1 MAMKKELAKF
11 IDHTNVSPNSTE
23 KDIEKLCKE
32 AIKYKFNSVC
42 VPVIWV
48 EKAKRLVKNMAKV
61 IAVVGFPF
69 GFNPTESKVIEAKIA
84 VEKGAD
90 EIDMVLNR
98 CWLKSKKYDLVE
110 RDIREVVK
118 AAGKKGVKVILETP
132 DLNEEEIKKA
142 CLIARKAGAEFIKT
156 CTGLRGGV
164 KLKDLEI
171 IKKTVPGMK
180 IKASGGIRDYRKAL
194 KLIKAG
200 ASRIGSS
207 SGVKIIKGLKVSKKV
222 KY

>member
-1 MAMKKELAKF
+1 MEREELAKF

-32 AIKYKFNSVC
+32 ALKYNFNAVC

-48 EKAKRLVKNMAKV
+48 KKAKQIVKNKIKV

-69 GFNPTESKVIEAKIA
+69 GFNPTESKVLETKIGI
-84 VEKGAD
+84 KNGAD

-110 RDIREVVK
+110 NDIREVVK
-118 AAGKKGVKVILETP
+118 AAKGKVKVIIETP
-132 DLNEEEIKKA
+132 DLSEEEIEKA
-142 CLIARKAGAEFIKT
+142 CLIAKRAGAEFIKT

-164 KLKDLEI
+164 RIKDVRL
-171 IKKTVPGMK
+171 IKKFVPGMK
-180 IKASGGIRDYRKAL
+180 IKASGGIRDYKKAL
-194 KLIKAG
+194 RLIEEG
-200 ASRIGSS
+200 ASRIGTS